1 MNSEGLFNEQ
11 VNKCSTV
18 GYILWIYSKQS
29 RDAVKQVWC
38 QLSKKK
44 KKKNGDRLKKVLSS
58 RERVTIVEFLP
69 TLLDALLPPSSA
81 NAFYGV
87 KFKSSGATLS

>member
-1 MNSEGLFNEQ
+1 MNSQGLFNEQ
-11 VNKCSTV
+11 LNKCGTV

-29 RDAVKQVWC
+29 RDAVKLVWC

-44 KKKNGDRLKKVLSS
+44 MEIGLKKVESS
-58 RERVTIVEFLP
+58 RKSDDCGIPANSLGCSP
-69 TLLDALLPPSSA
+69 APSSA